1 MADILE
7 GTKPTR
13 MALLQLRKRAVLAER
28 GHRLLKEKR
37 DALISEFLSIAGN
50 VRSIRESAQ
59 QQLAA
64 AYADMLQAQAVM
76 GVGAVREV
84 SWNTGQDLQVRMKS
98 RNIMGVIVPIIESD
112 KAERSLIRRGYG
124 FADTSAKLDEA
135 AKKMEQ
141 AIEGIVRL
149 AEVEETVRRLA
160 LEVQKTKRRVNALEY
175 IVIPRL
181 RVTVK
186 YIRMRLDEIERE
198 SFTRLKKIKA
208 VLDARRRRPGHD
220 GRASV

>member
-1 MADILE
+1 MADIIE

-13 MALLQLRKRAVLAER
+13 MELLQLRKRAALAER

-50 VRSIRESAQ
+50 VREIRESAQ
-59 QQLAA
+59 QQLAE
-64 AYADMLQAQAVM
+64 AYTDMLQAQAVM

-84 SWNTGQDLQVRMKS
+84 SWNTGQDLQVSLKS
-98 RNIMGVIVPIIESD
+98 RNIMGVTVPLIESD
-112 KAERSLIRRGYG
+112 KAERSFIRRGYG

-135 AKKMEQ
+135 AKKMEL
-141 AIEGIVRL
+141 AIEAIVKL

-160 LEVQKTKRRVNALEY
+160 LEVEKTKRRVNALEY
-175 IVIPRL
+175 IVIPK
-181 RVTVK
+181 VTATVK

-208 VLDARRRRPGHD
+208 VLDAREK
-220 GRASV
+220 SVEA

>member
-1 MADILE
+1 MADIIE

-13 MALLQLRKRAVLAER
+13 MELLQLRKRAVLAER

-50 VRSIRESAQ
+50 VRAIREAAQ

-76 GVGAVREV
+76 GVGVVREV

-98 RNIMGVIVPIIESD
+98 RNIMGVTVPIIESD

-124 FADTSAKLDEA
+124 FAGTSAKLDEA

-141 AIEGIVRL
+141 AIEAIVRL

-160 LEVQKTKRRVNALEY
+160 LEVEKTKRRVNALEY
-175 IVIPRL
+175 IVVPRL
-181 RVTVK
+181 RATVK

-208 VLDARRRRPGHD
+208 VLDSREKQAG
-220 GRASV
+220 A

>member
-1 MADILE
+1 MADIIE

-13 MALLQLRKRAVLAER
+13 MELLQLRKRAALAER

-37 DALISEFLSIAGN
+37 DALISEFLSIAGD
-50 VRSIRESAQ
+50 VREIRESAQ
-59 QQLAA
+59 QQLAE

-84 SWNTGQDLQVRMKS
+84 SWNTGQNLQVSLKS
-98 RNIMGVIVPIIESD
+98 RNIMGVRVPLIESD
-112 KAERSLIRRGYG
+112 KAERSFIRRGYG

-141 AIEGIVRL
+141 ALEAIVKL

-160 LEVQKTKRRVNALEY
+160 LEVEKTKRRVNALEY
-175 IVIPRL
+175 IVIPR
-181 RVTVK
+181 VTATVK

-208 VLDARRRRPGHD
+208 VLDAREKPVE
-220 GRASV
+220 A